1 MDYLRGI
8 FKWQI
13 RSTDS
18 PRYFR
23 FVSQR
28 LAFSWTE
35 ELHSHADVSGT
46 LCLDGCQR
54 ERALLSVHEPP
65 SHSVYGSAR
74 EREWESARAF
84 ALTVSWQ
91 LEGGGASRHKL
102 SIFCVFC
109 FDVLRANGWNVLFL
123 NARGGHS
130 PLHLFIS
137 YFNLNSI
144 VLYLKD
150 LMTVRKLSGSNC
162 YVKNCR
168 RFLIQGKCFSGYRG
182 RIALQCCR
190 WTPERTRKRAL
201 DSCLTNLS
209 HFASCLIRTILS
221 GVRQPAK
228 GWWCHNC

>member
-1 MDYLRGI
+1 MPLTVYSDSQKPLWQLKTQQAQTNTLQIHIESRIRTRVSQWAIFWQRTCQIFQTMKHSEMDYLRGI

-18 PRYFR
+18 PRYF
-23 FVSQR
+23 
-28 LAFSWTE
+28 AF
-35 ELHSHADVSGT
+35 G
-46 LCLDGCQR
+46 
-54 ERALLSVHEPP
+54 LSVRDWRSAEQR
-65 SHSVYGSAR
+65 SCTVMLMSVALCVWTAAIGSAR
-74 EREWESARAF
+74 CWACTSLLHTGCMAARASVSESARAF

-91 LEGGGASRHKL
+91 LEGGGASLHKL

-162 YVKNCR
+162 
-168 RFLIQGKCFSGYRG
+168 
-182 RIALQCCR
+182 
-190 WTPERTRKRAL
+190 
-201 DSCLTNLS
+201 
-209 HFASCLIRTILS
+209 
-221 GVRQPAK
+221 
-228 GWWCHNC
+228 